1 MICWFVLFLH
11 YSVGSS
17 NKFVQNCCCSVTKS
31 CLTLCD
37 SMDCSMPGFPVL
49 HHPLE
54 FAQTHVH
61 WISDAIQISHPL
73 SPTFPPALNLC
84 QRQGLFQWVDS
95 ISGGHSIGV
104 SASASVLPMNIQS
117 WFPSWLTG
125 LFSLLF
131 KELLRVFSST
141 IIWRCQFF
149 SIQFSLWSS
158 SHIYT
163 WLLGKAIAL
172 TI

>member
-1 MICWFVLFLH
+1 MTYWFVLFLQ

-61 WISDAIQISHPL
+61 SISDTIKISHPL
-73 SPTFPPALNLC
+73 SPTFPPALNLS
-84 QRQGLFQWVDS
+84 QQQYVFKGVNSAKVLELQLQHPS
-95 ISGGHSIGV
+95 NEYSKLISFRFDWCHFFPVYVPAGV
-104 SASASVLPMNIQS
+104 SLKLNWRTRLMFHVL
-117 WFPSWLTG
+117 
-125 LFSLLF
+125 
-131 KELLRVFSST
+131 
-141 IIWRCQFF
+141 
-149 SIQFSLWSS
+149 
-158 SHIYT
+158 
-163 WLLGKAIAL
+163 
-172 TI
+172 